1 MGIRSY
7 APILPN
13 KFDIVSTDSSIE
25 PIKYETNKPEVRRL
39 KGRANLILTARRWLY
54 HALTELSLF
63 VVLLSMYLNTKD
75 FDISDSMAYNALMG
89 VVPGGAENLVY
100 FSFFMHSWV
109 GIVLVSLFVF
119 MFSMHRVLRILANRT
134 RKKINWWL
142 FKELEI

>member
-1 MGIRSY
+1 
-7 APILPN
+7 
-13 KFDIVSTDSSIE
+13 
-25 PIKYETNKPEVRRL
+25 
-39 KGRANLILTARRWLY
+39 
-54 HALTELSLF
+54 
-63 VVLLSMYLNTKD
+63 MYLNTKD